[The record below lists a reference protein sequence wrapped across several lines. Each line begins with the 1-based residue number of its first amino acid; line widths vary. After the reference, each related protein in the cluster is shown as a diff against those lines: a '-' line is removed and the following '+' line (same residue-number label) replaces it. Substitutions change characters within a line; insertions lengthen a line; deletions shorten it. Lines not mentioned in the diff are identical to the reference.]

1 MADVTVKCRDEMGDG
16 EWLME
21 LGLPLDA
28 ACMTVRELVAAR
40 VETETAQHN
49 AELDRGRQFHG
60 LITAAPSVTS
70 ELNGW
75 DGRRR
80 QGKPVEGD
88 VMLKIALDAYEAGD
102 LVLLIDGEPAGALDS
117 EVTVGEGTVVLFRKM
132 KPLVVP
138 QLDPGRI
145 RTSHELNNL

>member
-1 MADVTVKCRDEMGDG
+1 MAAVTVKCRDEMGDG

-28 ACMTVRELVAAR
+28 DTMTVRELIAAR
-40 VETETAQHN
+40 VESETAQHN

-75 DGRRR
+75 HGRKRE
-80 QGKPVEGD
+80 GKAVESD
-88 VMLKIALDAYEAGD
+88 VMLKIAHEAYESGD
-102 LVLLIDGEPAGALDS
+102 LVVLIDGEPAGALDC
-117 EVTVGEGTVVLFRKM
+117 EVTPADGSVVLFRKM

-138 QLDPGRI
+138 QLNPGRK
-145 RTSHELNNL
+145 RTKYEMPNQ